1 MDKRIFWL
9 ALGSFA
15 ISTEGFVISSL
26 LPDIAADAGI
36 SVPLAGSLITAFAL
50 AYAFGAPI
58 LATLTGEWDRR
69 SVILWT
75 LVFFVLGNVVAALSS
90 SFELLLIARMII
102 A

>member
-50 AYAFGAPI
+50 A
-58 LATLTGEWDRR
+58 
-69 SVILWT
+69 
-75 LVFFVLGNVVAALSS
+75 
-90 SFELLLIARMII
+90 
-102 A
+102 